1 MVGTGEGM
9 HVDGDC
15 SSELIRDPGCEM
27 RDMNALARVPNP
39 VSRIP
44 HLCPTFAPSSI
55 QRERFMSDAIKHECG
70 LAFIRL
76 RKPFSYYQQQYGTV
90 LWGLNK
96 LYLLMEKQHNR
107 GQDGAGVATVKLDVE
122 PGYPFMQR
130 IRSNAPQAIADIF
143 QQIGKEIDE
152 LEQYHPNIRNHPGLM
167 KGHVKFLGEILLG
180 HLRYG
185 TQGKNK
191 LEYCHPFINRDTI
204 PSRNLALAGN
214 FNIVNSDELFALV
227 GKEPHPTIRFSDL
240 AAMIEVMHT
249 FLCKEDDASPEHL
262 DIKKVLRKT
271 LPLFDGGFH
280 VAGMTGNGIGFVFRD
295 RHGIRPSYYYIND
308 EVVVAASERAAIR
321 TTFNVGENEVQELM
335 PGQVLIVDEKGDI
348 QVAQILEPGERK
360 ACSFERIYFSRGSDE
375 KIYKERKALGY
386 HLSEP
391 VLNAIDHDLKNTIFS
406 FIPNTAETAFYGMI
420 KGMEEYMNKIKVER
434 IMSWDKDF
442 DQTRLEEM
450 INRRIRIEKIAIKDV
465 KMRTFIT
472 EDSNRNEMVQ
482 HVYDVTYG
490 TVRPGEDTLVVIDD
504 SIVRGTTLKES
515 IIRMLGRLKPKRI
528 IVVSSSPQIRYP
540 DCYGIDMS
548 KMGDF
553 IAFNAAV
560 ELMKERG
567 KMDCLKEMLDRCK
580 ELQRT
585 GQLHSE
591 NVVQKLYKQFTAE
604 EISARIAQ
612 LITPAGLDI
621 PVDVIFQKI
630 EDLHKACPS
639 NLGDWYF
646 TGNYPT
652 PGGNKVVNKA
662 FMNYME
668 GKNVRGY

>member
-1 MVGTGEGM
+1 
-9 HVDGDC
+9 
-15 SSELIRDPGCEM
+15 
-27 RDMNALARVPNP
+27 
-39 VSRIP
+39 
-44 HLCPTFAPSSI
+44 
-55 QRERFMSDAIKHECG
+55 MSDPIKHECG

-107 GQDGAGVATVKLDVE
+107 GQDGAGVASVKLNVE
-122 PGYPFMQR
+122 PGYPFMNR
-130 IRSNAPQAIADIF
+130 IRSNAPQAISDIF
-143 QQIGKEIDE
+143 QQIGKEVSE
-152 LEQYHPNIRNHPGLM
+152 LERYHPGIKSHPGLM
-167 KGHVKFLGEILLG
+167 KGHVNFLGELLLG

-204 PSRNLALAGN
+204 PTRNLALAGN
-214 FNIVNSDELFALV
+214 FNIVNTEELFALV
-227 GKEPHPTIRFSDL
+227 GKEPSDTTRFSDL
-240 AAMIEVMHT
+240 AAMIELMHT
-249 FLCKEDDASPEHL
+249 FLCKEDEASPGRM
-262 DIKKVLRKT
+262 DIKKVLKKT
-271 LPLFDGGFH
+271 LPLLDGGFH
-280 VAGMTGNGIGFVFRD
+280 VGGLTGNGIGFVFRD
-295 RHGIRPSYYYIND
+295 AHGIRPSYYYVND

-321 TTFNVGENEVQELM
+321 TTFNVGENQVKELM
-335 PGQVLIVDEKGDI
+335 PGEALIVDENGEI
-348 QVAQILEPGERK
+348 EVAQILEPKERK

-386 HLSEP
+386 NLSEP
-391 VLNAIDHDLKNTIFS
+391 VLDAIKHDLKNTIFS
-406 FIPNTAETAFYGMI
+406 FIPNTAETAFYGML
-420 KGMEEYMNKIKVER
+420 KGMENYLNRVKVER
-434 IMSWDKDF
+434 ILSWGKDY
-442 DQTRLEEM
+442 DDEKLKEM
-450 INRRIRIEKIAIKDV
+450 INRRIRVEKIAIKDV

-472 EDSNRNEMVQ
+472 EDVSRNEMVQ
-482 HVYDVTYG
+482 HVYDITYG

-515 IIRMLGRLKPKRI
+515 IVRMLGRLQPKKI
-528 IVVSSSPQIRYP
+528 VVVSSSPQIRYP

-560 ELMKERG
+560 ELLKER
-567 KMDCLKEMLDRCK
+567 KNTELLTQMLDRCK
-580 ELQRT
+580 DLARNNK
-585 GQLHSE
+585 LHEE
-591 NVVQKLYKQFTAE
+591 NVVQQLYKQFTAT
-604 EISARIAQ
+604 EISAKIAQ
-612 LITPAGLDI
+612 LITPPGLKV
-621 PVDVIFQKI
+621 PVEVIFQTI

-652 PGGNKVVNKA
+652 QGGNKVVNKA

-668 GKNVRGY
+668 GRNVRGY

>member
-1 MVGTGEGM
+1 
-9 HVDGDC
+9 
-15 SSELIRDPGCEM
+15 
-27 RDMNALARVPNP
+27 
-39 VSRIP
+39 
-44 HLCPTFAPSSI
+44 
-55 QRERFMSDAIKHECG
+55 MSDPIKHECG

-107 GQDGAGVATVKLDVE
+107 GQDGAGVAVVKLNVE
-122 PGYPFMQR
+122 PGYPFMHR
-130 IRSNAPQAIADIF
+130 RRSNAPQAISDIF
-143 QQIGKEIDE
+143 QKIGQEIAE
-152 LEQYHPNIRNHPGLM
+152 LEEYHPGIRNHPGLM
-167 KGHVKFLGEILLG
+167 KGHVSFLGELLLG

-204 PSRNLALAGN
+204 PARNLALAGN
-214 FNIVNSDELFALV
+214 FNIVNTDELFALV
-227 GKEPHPTIRFSDL
+227 GKEPSENMRFSDL
-240 AAMIEVMHT
+240 AAMIELMHT
-249 FLCKEDDASPEHL
+249 FLCKEDEASPGKM

-280 VAGMTGNGIGFVFRD
+280 VGGYTGNGIGFVFRD
-295 RHGIRPSYYYIND
+295 AHGIRPSYYYIND

-335 PGQVLIVDEKGDI
+335 PGQALIVDENGNI
-348 QVAQILEPGERK
+348 EVAQVLEPKERK

-375 KIYKERKALGY
+375 KIYRERTALGY
-386 HLSEP
+386 HLSER
-391 VLNAIDHDLKNTIFS
+391 VLAAVNYDLKDTIFS
-406 FIPNTAETAFYGMI
+406 FIPNTAEVAFYGMI
-420 KGMEEYMNKIKVER
+420 KGLEDYLNKIKIER
-434 IMSWDKDF
+434 ILSWDKDY
-442 DQTRLEEM
+442 DEEKLREM
-450 INRRIRIEKIAIKDV
+450 VNRRIRIEKIAIKDV

-472 EDSNRNEMVQ
+472 EDISRNEMVQ

-490 TVRPGEDTLVVIDD
+490 TVKPGQDTVVVIDD

-515 IIRMLGRLKPKRI
+515 IIRMLARLKPKRI
-528 IVVSSSPQIRYP
+528 IIVSSSPQIRYP

-553 IAFNAAV
+553 IAFNAAI

-567 KMDCLKEMLDRCK
+567 KTHYLKEILEKCK

-585 GQLHSE
+585 NQLHTE
-591 NVVQKLYKQFTAE
+591 NLVKQVYSSFTAE
-604 EISARIAQ
+604 EISAKVAQ
-612 LITPAGLDI
+612 LITPPGLDI
-621 PVDVIFQKI
+621 PVDVIFQSI
-630 EDLHKACPS
+630 EDLHKSCPN

-646 TGNYPT
+646 TGDYPT

-668 GKNVRGY
+668 GRNVRGY